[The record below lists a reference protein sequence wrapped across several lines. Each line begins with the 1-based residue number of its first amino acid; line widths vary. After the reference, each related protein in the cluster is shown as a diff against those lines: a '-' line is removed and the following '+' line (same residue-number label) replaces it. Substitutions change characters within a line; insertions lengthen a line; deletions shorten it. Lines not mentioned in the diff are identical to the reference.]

1 MSEPKPAADEI
12 CVQVP
17 VNLLVQVRDCFWE
30 AMHSPFR
37 GTTHDRLYSA
47 VNDILV
53 RRNAKAGAGAVHDGR
68 TGVKAFWLQP
78 TKSFE
83 NAPQREEY
91 EDDESFARACKAYG
105 REWRETYFCEDANC
119 QNRDCPPHCPD
130 GGFVIHWVE
139 GTLRDLNFGVA
150 FATIGTCRK
159 CAKRQGAD
167 HTAGRIGGPMVDL
180 PSGRSCLTCG
190 RQTCDRQPEGRDPD
204 DCKDWKARR
213 RPGTGKIA

>member
-1 MSEPKPAADEI
+1 MNEPKPAADEI

-68 TGVKAFWLQP
+68 TGAKAFWLQP

-119 QNRDCPPHCPD
+119 QNRDCPQH
-130 GGFVIHWVE
+130 
-139 GTLRDLNFGVA
+139 
-150 FATIGTCRK
+150 
-159 CAKRQGAD
+159 
-167 HTAGRIGGPMVDL
+167 
-180 PSGRSCLTCG
+180 
-190 RQTCDRQPEGRDPD
+190 
-204 DCKDWKARR
+204 
-213 RPGTGKIA
+213 